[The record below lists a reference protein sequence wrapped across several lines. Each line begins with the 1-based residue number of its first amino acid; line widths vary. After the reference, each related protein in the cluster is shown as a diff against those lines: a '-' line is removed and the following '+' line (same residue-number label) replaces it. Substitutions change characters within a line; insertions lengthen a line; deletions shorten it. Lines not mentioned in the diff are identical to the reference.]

1 MRKISLL
8 LALVFLIGL
17 VGCSSP
23 QPTPEVMAT
32 TKPVYDFTSA
42 LCRGTNISVGLL
54 ISESV
59 SCLHDYSLNVSQVRK
74 AEASEVMV
82 ISGAGLED
90 FMDDLLDDCDTVI
103 DSSAGIALLECAEEH
118 DHDHDHH
125 HEADAHIWLA
135 PKNAKLMAKNI
146 CDGLC
151 KAYPQ
156 QRAVF
161 QENLAKLNSELDALQ
176 AYGEESLSSLSCR
189 ELVTFHDGF
198 GYLAHAF
205 DLTIAAAVEEES
217 GSEASAKE
225 LIELIELVQ
234 QHHIPAIFAET
245 NGSISAPGIISAET
259 GVSVHMLDM
268 GMGSGDYFKIMRH
281 NIDTLKEAL
290 G

>member
-8 LALVFLIGL
+8 LALVLLAGL
-17 VGCSSP
+17 VGCSAP
-23 QPTPEVMAT
+23 QPVPEVTAT
-32 TKPVYDFTSA
+32 TKPIYDFTTA
-42 LCRGTNISVGLL
+42 LCSGTDISVGLL

-59 SCLHDYSLNVSQVRK
+59 SCLHDYSLNVSQVRN
-74 AEASEVMV
+74 AEAAQVMV

-90 FMDDLLDDCDTVI
+90 FMDDLLGGCDTVI
-103 DSSAGIALLECAEEH
+103 DSSAGVSLLGCSEEH

-135 PKNAKLMAKNI
+135 PKNAKLMTKNI

-156 QRAVF
+156 QTAVF

-205 DLTIAAAVEEES
+205 GLTIAAAVEEES

-225 LIELIELVQ
+225 LIKLIELVQ

-245 NGSISAPGIISAET
+245 NGSVSAPGIISAET
-259 GVSVHMLDM
+259 GVSVHTLDM
-268 GMGSGDYFKIMRH
+268 GMSGGDYFEIMRY